1 LPNELVLGDPA
12 TRDAA
17 IHAVQACIPQATIL
31 PIGVDRLIPG
41 VVQGSG
47 GHFAKAEQRSEA
59 GDLLVFD
66 IDITDEEGLVR
77 ERWEGLRLRVVEQQE
92 PGDNWPEPLLGPYLE
107 RRMREMLPDLRLT
120 VEVERNGGAGRR
132 TRSDR
137 LFHNMLGNSVAIA
150 RRPDGKPEVNASRA
164 VSAAHAGD
172 WTIAVSGPGPI
183 ACDLEPVMARP
194 DSLWRDLLGLDR
206 WELAGLIAQD
216 TGEPLT
222 QAATRAWVAS
232 ECLIKAGV
240 VATAPLVLRT
250 SAASPTVILGSG
262 SFVIATFLLTNFF
275 ERQPLVLGLLVRD
288 DDARL

>member
-31 PIGVDRLIPG
+31 PIGVDRLVPG
-41 VVQGSG
+41 VVRGSG
-47 GHFAKAEQRSEA
+47 VHFARAEQRSEQ

-66 IDITDEEGLVR
+66 IDITDEQGFVR
-77 ERWEGLRLRVVEQQE
+77 ERWEGLRLRVVERQE

-107 RRMREMLPDLRLT
+107 RRMRELLPDLRLS
-120 VEVERNGGAGRR
+120 VEVERNGDAERR

-137 LFHNMLGNSVAIA
+137 LFHNMLGQSVAIA
-150 RRPDGKPEVNASRA
+150 RRPDGKPEVNVACV
-164 VSAAHAGD
+164 VSAAHARD
-172 WTIAVSGPGPI
+172 WTIAASGPGPI

-206 WELAGLIAQD
+206 WELAGLIALE
-216 TGEPLT
+216 TGEPLS

-240 VATAPLVLRT
+240 IATAPLVLRSST
-250 SAASPTVILGSG
+250 AGPAVVLGSG
-262 SFVIATFLLTNFF
+262 PLVIATFLLTDLL
-275 ERQPLVLGLLVRD
+275 ERQPMVLGLLVRD
-288 DDARL
+288 DDTCI